1 MKQYLLSV
9 VTAAIICGIVVKLM
23 GDKGTQGAISKL
35 VAGLFLSFT
44 LIAPLRSISIR
55 DLTAFSYSYSDA
67 AQAAVAEGE
76 NQTRQAITD
85 GIKQGCEAYILDK
98 ADQLNV
104 SLEVDVTVSGDTI
117 PAPIAVQLKGHIAPN
132 AKTKLTGIIAQ
143 DLGIPKEEQVWI

>member
-9 VTAAIICGIVVKLM
+9 VAAAIISGIVVKLM
-23 GDKGTQGAISKL
+23 GNKGTQGAISKL

-44 LIAPLRSISIR
+44 LIAPLRNISIR

-76 NQTRQAITD
+76 AQTRQAIAD
-85 GIKQGCEAYILDK
+85 SIKQGCEAYILDK
-98 ADQLNV
+98 AGQLDV
-104 SLEVDVTVSGDTI
+104 ALEVEVTLSDDTI
-117 PAPIAVQLKGHIAPN
+117 PTPVAVRLKGRIAPN